1 MELKLPATLVS
12 KSGRHKVVA
21 ETFEHANN
29 LMLTHGYSVVEEEP
43 DEAQLELPDAPA
55 EVPAEA
61 PKPVESKPARAK
73 SKADDEKATQ

>member
-43 DEAQLELPDAPA
+43 TEAQLELPDAPA
-55 EVPAEA
+55 ET
-61 PKPVESKPARAK
+61 PKPVDAKPARAK
-73 SKADDEKATQ
+73 SKADDEKAAQ